1 MGTAKG
7 IRVRVQRMGLKQKTV
22 LLAMMFFGAVV
33 VLSCVTFFSIYENM
47 RQETAEKAMDNVVH
61 QKKDEIEGYFE
72 NLETLAY
79 SVGYSTWMQT
89 LTQKSNLDVRTMQ
102 EIEQGVKDFL
112 ASIADMNGDI
122 RLAAVMNNGIR
133 LNSSNGYLDYSV
145 ILEEEPWYP
154 RFLKEG
160 KYIEEGHGKGIY
172 TRGTGW
178 YLNIYYPINDR
189 YSMGQV
195 GILVITIPQSGVQ
208 KLAEM
213 GTGGEYMVIKNENGN
228 IITDNIPNEVK
239 KRVIK
244 DVSHYNIR
252 REKVDIGERDWEME
266 IVLDTSGLVVD
277 SRNIWIGFTVVL
289 LLGALLFVF
298 AAVMYSR
305 YLTVPILQ
313 CRDAMIKIRN
323 NQMGINME
331 NSYYD
336 EIGELIDG
344 FNEMSDSIYD
354 LIEKNKIISTLQK
367 ETEYQM
373 LLQQINPHFLYNTLE
388 IINGLILSHKENEAV
403 EVCETLGQIF
413 HYNLKQDKW
422 IRVKGEL
429 AYIRR
434 YLLIMEYKIPG
445 LSVYYD
451 VDKDVE
457 DREILKAILQPLVEN
472 CIKHG
477 FAERA
482 GECCITISIAEKS
495 QSLEIA
501 VMDNGNGMTRERYLS
516 LLKEL
521 DKIRQNP
528 NKKKEYSAHV
538 GIWNVFHR
546 LYLEYG
552 EDMDFQ
558 IIARENYGTR
568 IQIKLP
574 GGKKYV

>member
-1 MGTAKG
+1 MGTAIG

-89 LTQKSNLDVRTMQ
+89 LTQKSSLDVRTMQ

-122 RLAAVMNNGIR
+122 RLAAVMNNGIH

-213 GTGGEYMVIKNENGN
+213 GTDGEYMVIKNENGN

-252 REKVDIGERDWEME
+252 RKKVDIGERDWEME

-434 YLLIMEYKIPG
+434 YLLIMEYKIPE

-457 DREILKAILQPLVEN
+457 EREILKAILQPLVEN

-528 NKKKEYSAHV
+528 NQKKESSAHV